1 MPSGGRVT
9 TILWE
14 IFMEQSTSKFKFLA
28 FVSEEEKK
36 LDLKKRVDIQSGSL
50 KYSSYSNNELEYYSF

>member
-1 MPSGGRVT
+1 
-9 TILWE
+9 
-14 IFMEQSTSKFKFLA
+14 MEQSTSKFKFLA
-28 FVSEEEKK
+28 FDSEEEKK